1 MTLDLPRITVYFR
14 VYLSDT
20 VGNWATA
27 EHRLLVNINGPQCIY
42 FVFPTLVSSFCVFL
56 G

>member
-14 VYLSDT
+14 VDSSDT

-27 EHRLLVNINGPQCIY
+27 EHGILVILMALNTYLSAYSWINQPAAY
-42 FVFPTLVSSFCVFL
+42 T
-56 G
+56 